1 MQFCMLKMKDGKP
14 HVARLHGPSCEKVV
28 MPVNDYYFC
37 TMECLHE
44 YNSQQAEEL
53 GIDDVM
59 PDDGPGDS
67 TDGDNYLFPAR
78 RRPDADIEPSPEEEE
93 AAAAAGAFGVDAQL
107 GDPRLSVGAS
117 AVGAAGAQLAAGQL
131 GGDGLAAASGVP
143 LCIDLAPDSDGS
155 DVGGSA
161 AKDRRAAVAGRA
173 AAAEGGAAA
182 AEGGAAAA
190 EGGAAAAEGAAEG
203 GAAAAEGGDAVNGGS
218 TGPSVVDDAQLAQ
231 KYHDEQISRVRSEL
245 AANNLDAADGLL
257 CASCLDLYRSHL
269 V

>member
-1 MQFCMLKMKDGKP
+1 
-14 HVARLHGPSCEKVV
+14 

-161 AKDRRAAVAGRA
+161 AKDRQAAVAGRA
-173 AAAEGGAAA
+173 A
-182 AEGGAAAA
+182 
-190 EGGAAAAEGAAEG
+190 AAEG